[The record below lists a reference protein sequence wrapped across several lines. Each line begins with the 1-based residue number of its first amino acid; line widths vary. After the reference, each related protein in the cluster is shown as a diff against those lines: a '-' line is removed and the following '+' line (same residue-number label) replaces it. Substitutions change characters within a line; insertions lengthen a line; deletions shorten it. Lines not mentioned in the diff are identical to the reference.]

1 VKQEF
6 FSFDGWIDLDLII
19 YNFSF
24 CLKFHPDTTSPYEL
38 IGELALFM
46 VESIQKE
53 KVCER
58 KHWQL
63 FVVTFSL
70 LELAKQ
76 GSHLRLLSLALK
88 ELQEK
93 QPRFEREILGEFVKY
108 GFDPKEVDLS
118 RVIRNSAKPL

>member
-1 VKQEF
+1 LDEQPCSFQPRTAGSNGIEKIQHEASFVKQEF

-53 KVCER
+53 SK
-58 KHWQL
+58 
-63 FVVTFSL
+63 
-70 LELAKQ
+70 
-76 GSHLRLLSLALK
+76 
-88 ELQEK
+88 
-93 QPRFEREILGEFVKY
+93 FVKENIGNY
-108 GFDPKEVDLS
+108 L
-118 RVIRNSAKPL
+118 L